1 MGTVGKGVMP
11 AVMTM
16 WNADES
22 YNEKETLRYVQWVLD
37 KGAHSISCVGST
49 GDNISMSTR
58 EQKYIMESIIKSV
71 DHKVPV
77 YPGTG
82 RYSTAQTMEL
92 SQYAQKCGAEGVLV
106 IMPYYLQP
114 HKRAVVNH
122 FRKLREA
129 IDIDIILYNNP
140 RFCGYEMTPVEIKAM
155 VDEGLIN
162 GARTFPSSSTT
173 F

>member
-16 WNADES
+16 WKADES

-77 YPGTG
+77 YGEDHRAEPVRAEVRGRRGPGHHALL
-82 RYSTAQTMEL
+82 SAAAQTGGGEPL
-92 SQYAQKCGAEGVLV
+92 QEAEGS
-106 IMPYYLQP
+106 
-114 HKRAVVNH
+114 H
-122 FRKLREA
+122 
-129 IDIDIILYNNP
+129 
-140 RFCGYEMTPVEIKAM
+140 
-155 VDEGLIN
+155 
-162 GARTFPSSSTT
+162 
-173 F
+173 